1 MTKLTRARREINKT
15 YWERNSA
22 RWSKLNKGGSPLSS
36 ARRMSCNPAPALL
49 ISLFQSLTR
58 EEDIDH
64 KQFEF
69 DPTLIIHFSQRNMRM
84 SEISEIFI

>member
-1 MTKLTRARREINKT
+1 
-15 YWERNSA
+15 
-22 RWSKLNKGGSPLSS
+22 
-36 ARRMSCNPAPALL
+36 MSCNPAPALL